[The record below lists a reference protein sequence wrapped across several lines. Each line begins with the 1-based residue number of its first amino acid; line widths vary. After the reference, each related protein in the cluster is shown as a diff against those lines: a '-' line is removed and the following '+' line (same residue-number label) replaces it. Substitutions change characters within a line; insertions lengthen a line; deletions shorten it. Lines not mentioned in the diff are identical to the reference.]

1 MGGSQCP
8 YRADAVS
15 IDVVEARRIGSLE
28 VPVVGL
34 GCNNLGRRIDEE
46 RSREV
51 VEAALDAGITLLDT
65 ADVYGDTLSEEYL
78 GRILEGRR
86 DRVVLATKFG
96 SEIRG
101 KPAGAA
107 PAYVRTAVEDSLR
120 RLRTDRIDVYQLHEP
135 DDSTPI
141 ADTLEVLDELVREG
155 KVREIGCS
163 NFSAEQLREANAAVR
178 PGAAGFVS
186 VQNELNLL
194 DRADESEGLPE
205 AERLGLA
212 YIPYFPLA
220 SGLLT
225 SKYRRGEPL
234 PAGTRL
240 AGWPDEQRSE
250 VLTDATFE
258 RIDRLTRFAE
268 DRGHTLL
275 ELAFTWLLEKRCI
288 ASVIAG
294 ATKPEQVQANVA
306 AAEWRLSEED
316 LAGLAEPEP

>member
-1 MGGSQCP
+1 M
-8 YRADAVS
+8 
-15 IDVVEARRIGSLE
+15 EERRIGSLE
-28 VPVVGL
+28 VSVVGL

-51 VEAALDAGITLLDT
+51 VEAAVDAGITLLDT
-65 ADVYGDTLSEEYL
+65 ADVYGDSLSEEYL
-78 GRILEGRR
+78 GRILRR
-86 DRVVLATKFG
+86 HRDNVVLATKFG
-96 SEIRG
+96 AEIRG
-101 KPAGAA
+101 EPAGAA
-107 PAYVRTAVEDSLR
+107 PAYVRKAVEGSLR
-120 RLRTDRIDVYQLHEP
+120 RLRTDRIDLYQLHTP
-135 DDSTPI
+135 DGSTPI

-163 NFSAEQLREANAAVR
+163 NFNAEQLREAKAAAVD
-178 PGAAGFVS
+178 PGAVRFVS

-194 DRADESEGLPE
+194 ERADEREALPE

-225 SKYRRGEPL
+225 GKYRRGEQVPE
-234 PAGTRL
+234 GTRL
-240 AGWPDEQRSE
+240 AGWPDEQRNE

-258 RIDRLTRFAE
+258 RVARLTRFAE

-275 ELAFTWLLEKRCI
+275 ELAFAWLLQKRCI

-294 ATKPEQVQANVA
+294 ATRPEQVQANVA
-306 AAEWRLSEED
+306 AAEWRLSDED
-316 LAGLAEPEP
+316 LAAIAELEP